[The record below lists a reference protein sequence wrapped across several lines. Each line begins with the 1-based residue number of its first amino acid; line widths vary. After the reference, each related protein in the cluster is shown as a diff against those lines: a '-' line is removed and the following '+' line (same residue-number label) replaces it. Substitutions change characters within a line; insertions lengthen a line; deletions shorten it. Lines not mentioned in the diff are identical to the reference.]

1 MVIIHDQLNKV
12 LEKRGLLTP
21 EELAMIQKLSSPQ
34 FSGNNPA
41 PAPSAGDGTPRFD
54 R

>member
-1 MVIIHDQLNKV
+1 MVTIHDQLNKV

-21 EELAMIQKLSSPQ
+21 EEIAMIQKISSPK
-34 FSGNNPA
+34 FLGKNPG
-41 PAPSAGDGTPRFD
+41 PAPSPGDGTPRFD